1 MNKKTKTRFQLLLAG
16 SLLISFAVAG
26 CNNGSEKTE
35 TKTTDSVT
43 TEKSMEVTKMPED
56 TITKKVVETARTR
69 PTGTP
74 N

>member
-26 CNNGSEKTE
+26 CNNGNEKTE
-35 TKTTDSVT
+35 TKTDSVT
-43 TEKSMEVTKMPED
+43 TEKSMEVPKMPED